1 MHNFHIY
8 KEMRWYVS
16 IHYRKKHLFST
27 PPTLSPGCFKGMIL
41 IYFLKLTL
49 SMTLISVGTKFTS
62 CKRNPPQALWTSYSV
77 YSHGVKARHT
87 GSWREISYIIYS
99 SLARPTAR
107 SYIIN
112 TVEAQSHYP
121 CYFSRNNHEL
131 VKHMNAVT
139 AWR

>member
-1 MHNFHIY
+1 MTWKY
-8 KEMRWYVS
+8 LLQE
-16 IHYRKKHLFST
+16 KKKNLFST
-27 PPTLSPGCFKGMIL
+27 LPTVSTGCFKGMIL

-49 SMTLISVGTKFTS
+49 PMTLISVGTKFTS
-62 CKRNPPQALWTSYSV
+62 CKRNPPQTLWNSYSV
-77 YSHGVKARHT
+77 NSHGVKARHT

-99 SLARPTAR
+99 SLAGPTAR

-112 TVEAQSHYP
+112 SVAAQSHYP

-139 AWR
+139 A